1 MKIHNLTP
9 NQVTQIYRKYMKN
22 DFPASELKPLAM
34 ILQAMESDI
43 YDCLA
48 ISDGHKNLLGYA
60 FFTRNGKDYL
70 LDYFATVKELRNNGI
85 GSDILKLLSEYY
97 TNADSVIGEVENPE
111 FATNEADRTLQTR
124 RMNFYLRN
132 GFRLT
137 GVKVILFGVPF
148 LIIET
153 GPNAG
158 HTPDEIR
165 ALYRMH
171 YQTILPPESY
181 QKHVRIKEAGEC

>member
-9 NQVTQIYRKYMKN
+9 DQVSQIYQEYMIN
-22 DFPASELKPLAM
+22 DFPASELKPLSI
-34 ILQAMESDI
+34 ILQAMEADI

-48 ISDGHKNLLGYA
+48 ISEGQKLLGYA
-60 FFTRNGKDYL
+60 FFKRRGKDYL

-85 GSDILKLLSEYY
+85 GSDILHLLSEYY
-97 TNADSVIGEVENPE
+97 THADSVIGEVEDPD
-111 FATNEADRTLQTR
+111 FAANEADRALQTR

-137 GVKVILFGVPF
+137 GVKVVLFGVPF

-153 GPNAG
+153 GPNTG

-165 ALYRMH
+165 ALYHMH
-171 YQTILPPESY
+171 YQTMLPPELY
-181 QKHVRIKEAGEC
+181 QKHVRIKEADEC